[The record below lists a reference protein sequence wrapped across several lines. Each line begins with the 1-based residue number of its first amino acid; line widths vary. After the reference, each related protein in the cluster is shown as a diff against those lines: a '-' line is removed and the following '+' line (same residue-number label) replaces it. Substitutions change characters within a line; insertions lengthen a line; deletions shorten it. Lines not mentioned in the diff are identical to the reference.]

1 MQPIEN
7 FEALTLKFALKDM
20 IDKEAIITTDHH
32 RSHQSLKKK
41 NKHTNRIIQ
50 YGAIIGRTS

>member
-20 IDKEAIITTDHH
+20 ISEEAAITTDHVVSKFEK
-32 RSHQSLKKK
+32 R
-41 NKHTNRIIQ
+41 NE
-50 YGAIIGRTS
+50 Y